1 RSAASMNRVGSGSE
15 ERERVVY
22 EFDGF
27 RADPVRRVLSPHGET
42 VAITPKSLSILL
54 VLLERAG
61 EVVDKKELI
70 ERVWPGVFVSEANLT
85 QNVFSL
91 RKTLGAMGGGK
102 RDLLTI

>member
-1 RSAASMNRVGSGSE
+1 MSRVVPGSE
-15 ERERVVY
+15 ERERIVF

-27 RADPVRRVLSPHGET
+27 RADPVRRVLSYQGEP
-42 VAITPKSLSILL
+42 VAITPKALSILL
-54 VLLERAG
+54 VLLDRAG
-61 EVVDKKELI
+61 EVVEKKELI

-85 QNVFSL
+85 QNIFSL